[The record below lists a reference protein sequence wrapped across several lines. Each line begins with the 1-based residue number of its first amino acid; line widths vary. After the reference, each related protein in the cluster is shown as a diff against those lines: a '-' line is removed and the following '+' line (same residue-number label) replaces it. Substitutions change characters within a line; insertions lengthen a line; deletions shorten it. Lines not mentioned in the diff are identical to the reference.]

1 MSVNE
6 IVSHCP
12 EDSDYDIESRFEAI
26 GFHCYSP
33 FLKRQVIGFST
44 FNVRAIGNDSWIQRS
59 GEIAASIDVFGEAG
73 EFKLT
78 A

>member
-12 EDSDYDIESRFEAI
+12 EDSDYNIES

-33 FLKRQVIGFST
+33 FLERQIEGFFTLSVST
-44 FNVRAIGNDSWIQRS
+44 IGNDSWIQRS
-59 GEIAASIDVFGEAG
+59 GEVAASIDVSGKAD
-73 EFKLT
+73 EFKL
-78 A
+78 AA